1 MRHSNLAGMA
11 LRLLCLPLAVVAL
24 TSCERHHPRQQQVQT
39 FENHDP
45 DAEMRETRQLIE
57 ETKRHPSLQPGSNE
71 AGPPIHV
78 DPYPHSAGMK
88 HDEHSGDHT
97 TKK

>member
-1 MRHSNLAGMA
+1 MA
-11 LRLLCLPLAVVAL
+11 LRLLCLPVAMVAL
-24 TSCERHHPRQQQVQT
+24 SSCQRQHPQQQQQQKFV
-39 FENHDP
+39 ENRDA

-88 HDEHSGDHT
+88 HDEHAGDHP
-97 TKK
+97 KK